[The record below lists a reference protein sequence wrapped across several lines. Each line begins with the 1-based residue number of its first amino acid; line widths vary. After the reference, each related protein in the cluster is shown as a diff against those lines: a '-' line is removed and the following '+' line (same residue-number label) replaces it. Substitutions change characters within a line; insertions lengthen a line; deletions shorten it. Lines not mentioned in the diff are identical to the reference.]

1 MKTLLSVSIGIA
13 ALATVVFAQPPA
25 TPQPGSPALSPSVAA
40 SPSVTASPASDL
52 AEKIQRRIEE
62 KFGGRH
68 GVMIDTDEL
77 DRHDHEDVPG
87 EVFPIVGISML
98 AVFGAPVLMIAVL
111 GYVAISKNRR
121 LHRTIQ
127 MMVEKG
133 QPVPAELLAPGKLP
147 ARQRSDMRRGVIL
160 VMLGVGL
167 MLWLAAVS
175 DWEGGAWTLGLIPF
189 LIGAGYLIVW
199 KLEGGAK
206 RRPDNPPPLP

>member
-1 MKTLLSVSIGIA
+1 MKRLLSVSISIA
-13 ALATVVFAQPPA
+13 ALATVAFAQTPGA
-25 TPQPGSPALSPSVAA
+25 TEASSPGTGPSVVA
-40 SPSVTASPASDL
+40 SPSVTASPATDL
-52 AEKIQRRIEE
+52 ADKIQQRIEK

-68 GVMIDTDEL
+68 GVVIDADEL
-77 DRHDHEDVPG
+77 DRHEHGDIPG

-111 GYVAISKNRR
+111 GYVALSKNRR

-147 ARQRSDMRRGVIL
+147 VRRRFDMRRGIIL
-160 VMLGVGL
+160 VMLGIGL

-206 RRPDNPPPLP
+206 PRTDNPPPLP